1 MSDAITIHELDLIEP
16 IMLEKLS
23 DLLINVVDDGASV
36 GFLSPLSKEKATQY
50 WKDALQPGVTLWIAQ
65 CNGLVVGTVQ
75 LQLAMKPN
83 ASHRAEVAKLM
94 VHPGYRR
101 KGIAYLLMKHLE
113 NKALAKGI
121 SLLVLDTRA
130 GDSSNKLY
138 KSMDYKEVGRIPRY
152 SKSSTGD
159 LDDTVIYYKE
169 I

>member
-1 MSDAITIHELDLIEP
+1 MSDAITIHEIVLIES

-23 DLLINVVDDGASV
+23 ELMISVVDDGASV
-36 GFLSPLSKEKATQY
+36 GFLSPISKEEATQY
-50 WKDALQPGVTLWIAQ
+50 WKDVLQPGVTLWIAQ
-65 CNGLVVGTVQ
+65 SNGLVVGTVQ

-101 KGIAYLLMKHLE
+101 RGIAYLLMKHLE
-113 NKALAKGI
+113 NKALDKGI

-152 SKSSTGD
+152 SKSSNGE